1 MKRILSFM
9 IIGIMVFS
17 LTACGN
23 RASGN
28 ADKQEPAG
36 TQEMPEG
43 ENTADMDTVSA
54 DGANSSGSAEQ
65 EETDT
70 NSESSTE
77 GNSIL
82 VAYFSLAGE
91 QYGVGVI
98 EEGNTAIIAKMIA
111 EQTGA
116 DIFEIEAV
124 NAYPEVHSE
133 LLEVSRQEMSDN
145 ARPEIVGMVDNM
157 EDYDI
162 VFVGFP
168 NWWGDMPMIVYNF
181 LESYDF
187 SGKTVIPF
195 CTHGGSGLS
204 GTEST
209 IADITGAEMMDG
221 FAISGE
227 TAQNQRDKAGEA
239 VTEWLREGGFV
250 E

>member
-9 IIGIMVFS
+9 IIGIMAFS

-23 RASGN
+23 SASGN
-28 ADKQEPAG
+28 TTQQEA
-36 TQEMPEG
+36 ESMLEISER
-43 ENTADMDTVSA
+43 ENDTDLDTVPADEAASA
-54 DGANSSGSAEQ
+54 DNAQQ
-65 EETDT
+65 EEADTDSDS
-70 NSESSTE
+70 NTE

-91 QYGVGVI
+91 QYKVGVI

-116 DIFEIEAV
+116 DIFSIESTSD
-124 NAYPEVHSE
+124 YPDTYDG
-133 LLEVSRQEMSDN
+133 LLEVSREEESNPPQIAGTVE
-145 ARPEIVGMVDNM
+145 NM
-157 EDYDI
+157 DDYDV

-168 NWWGDMPMIVYNF
+168 IWWGNLPPIIEVF
-181 LESYDF
+181 LDSYDF
-187 SGKTVIPF
+187 SGKTVILF
-195 CTHGGSGLS
+195 CTHAGSGLS

-209 IADITGAEMMDG
+209 IADITGTEMMDG
-221 FAISGE
+221 LAVSGE

-239 VTEWLREGGFV
+239 VTEWLREGGFI

>member
-1 MKRILSFM
+1 MKKLFSLM

-28 ADKQEPAG
+28 V
-36 TQEMPEG
+36 TQQDA
-43 ENTADMDTVSA
+43 ENTPEMSERGNEADLNTA
-54 DGANSSGSAEQ
+54 AAGGAGSSGNAEQ
-65 EETDT
+65 EKTDADSDS
-70 NSESSTE
+70 NTE
-77 GNSIL
+77 ENSIL

-98 EEGNTAIIAKMIA
+98 EEGNTSIIAKMIA

-116 DIFEIEAV
+116 DLFEIEAV

-133 LLEVSRQEMSDN
+133 LLDVSRQEMSDN
-145 ARPEIVGMVDNM
+145 ARPEIAGTVDNM

-168 NWWGDMPMIVYNF
+168 NWWGDMPMIVYHF

-187 SGKTVIPF
+187 SSKTVIPF

-204 GTEST
+204 STEKT

>member
-1 MKRILSFM
+1 MKRIFSFM
-9 IIGIMVFS
+9 IIGIMAFS

-23 RASGN
+23 SASGN
-28 ADKQEPAG
+28 TTQQEAESTLEISERENDTDLNTVPADEVA
-36 TQEMPEG
+36 
-43 ENTADMDTVSA
+43 SA
-54 DGANSSGSAEQ
+54 DNAQQ
-65 EETDT
+65 EEADTDSDS
-70 NSESSTE
+70 NTE

-91 QYGVGVI
+91 QYKVGVI

-116 DIFEIEAV
+116 DIFSIESTSD
-124 NAYPEVHSE
+124 YPDTYDG
-133 LLEVSRQEMSDN
+133 LLEVSREEESNPPQIAGTVE
-145 ARPEIVGMVDNM
+145 NM
-157 EDYDI
+157 DDYDV

-168 NWWGDMPMIVYNF
+168 IWWGNLPPIIEVF
-181 LESYDF
+181 LDSYDF

-195 CTHGGSGLS
+195 CTHAGSGLS

-221 FAISGE
+221 LAVSGE

-239 VTEWLREGGFV
+239 VTEWLREGGFI

>member
-9 IIGIMVFS
+9 IIGIMAFS

-23 RASGN
+23 SASGN
-28 ADKQEPAG
+28 TTQQEAESTLEISERENDTDLNTVPADEVA
-36 TQEMPEG
+36 
-43 ENTADMDTVSA
+43 SA
-54 DGANSSGSAEQ
+54 DNAQQ
-65 EETDT
+65 EEADTDSDS
-70 NSESSTE
+70 NTE

-91 QYGVGVI
+91 QYKVGVI

-116 DIFEIEAV
+116 DIFSIESTSD
-124 NAYPEVHSE
+124 YPDTYDG
-133 LLEVSRQEMSDN
+133 LLEVSREEESNPPQIAGTVE
-145 ARPEIVGMVDNM
+145 NM
-157 EDYDI
+157 DDYDV

-168 NWWGDMPMIVYNF
+168 IWWGNLPPIIEVF
-181 LESYDF
+181 LDSYDF

-195 CTHGGSGLS
+195 CTHAGSGLS

-221 FAISGE
+221 LAVSGE

-239 VTEWLREGGFV
+239 VTEWLREGGFI

>member
-1 MKRILSFM
+1 MKKILSFM
-9 IIGIMVFS
+9 MIGIMAFS

-23 RASGN
+23 NDSGN
-28 ADKQEPAG
+28 ATRQETG
-36 TQEMPEG
+36 STSEMLEG
-43 ENTADMDTVSA
+43 ENDTDLDTVLA
-54 DGANSSGSAEQ
+54 DSSYNAQQ
-65 EETDT
+65 EEADTDSDS
-70 NSESSTE
+70 NTE

-98 EEGNTAIIAKMIA
+98 EEGNTSIIAKMIA

-116 DIFEIEAV
+116 DLFEIEAV
-124 NAYPEVHSE
+124 NAYPETYDG
-133 LLEVSRQEMSDN
+133 LLDVSRQEMSDN
-145 ARPEIVGMVDNM
+145 ARPEIVGTVDNM

-162 VFVGFP
+162 VFVGYP
-168 NWWGDMPMIVYNF
+168 NWWGDMPMIIYNF

-221 FAISGE
+221 FDIAGE
-227 TAQNQRDKAGEA
+227 AAQNQRDKASEA
-239 VTEWLREGGFV
+239 VTEWLRKGGFV

>member
-9 IIGIMVFS
+9 IIGIMAFS

-23 RASGN
+23 SASGN
-28 ADKQEPAG
+28 TTQQEAESTLEISERENDTDLNTVPADEVA
-36 TQEMPEG
+36 
-43 ENTADMDTVSA
+43 SA
-54 DGANSSGSAEQ
+54 DNVQQ
-65 EETDT
+65 EEADTDSDS
-70 NSESSTE
+70 NTE

-98 EEGNTAIIAKMIA
+98 EEGNTSIIAKMIA

-116 DIFEIEAV
+116 DLFEIEAV
-124 NAYPEVHSE
+124 NAYPETYDG
-133 LLEVSRQEMSDN
+133 LLDVSRQEMSDN
-145 ARPEIVGMVDNM
+145 ARPEIAGTVDNM

-162 VFVGFP
+162 VFVGYP

-204 GTEST
+204 DTEST

-221 FAISGE
+221 FDIAGA
-227 TAQNQRDKAGEA
+227 TAQNQRDKASEA
-239 VTEWLREGGFV
+239 VTEWLRKGGFV

>member
-9 IIGIMVFS
+9 IIGIMAFS

-23 RASGN
+23 SASGN
-28 ADKQEPAG
+28 TTRQEAESTLEISERENG
-36 TQEMPEG
+36 T
-43 ENTADMDTVSA
+43 DLDTVPADEAASA
-54 DGANSSGSAEQ
+54 DNAQQ
-65 EETDT
+65 EEADTDSDS
-70 NSESSTE
+70 NTE

-91 QYGVGVI
+91 QYKVGVI

-116 DIFEIEAV
+116 DIFSIESTSD
-124 NAYPEVHSE
+124 YPDTYDG
-133 LLEVSRQEMSDN
+133 LLEVSREEESNPPQIAGTVE
-145 ARPEIVGMVDNM
+145 NM
-157 EDYDI
+157 DDYDV

-168 NWWGDMPMIVYNF
+168 IWWGNLPPIIEVF
-181 LESYDF
+181 LDSYDF

-195 CTHGGSGLS
+195 CTHAGSGLS

-209 IADITGAEMMDG
+209 IANITGAEMMDG
-221 FAISGE
+221 LAVSGE

-239 VTEWLREGGFV
+239 VTEWLREGGFI